1 MPRWLATIGIVAV
14 LLAASAWV
22 IGQQFG
28 SSPHAAKGSAGTPAG
43 FTRFKDP
50 AGAFEGAYPT
60 SWRRLQTTSSQDIL
74 LATGPDGASYLVR
87 TTPIGAVVTSAN
99 LAAAKLLTQRIVKS
113 AKDVKY
119 LHTPEAVTLD
129 GLPGYLYLYTFL
141 DPSSGQEGAH
151 ALYFL
156 FDAKTMISLVFQSL
170 PSTGFLA
177 EAPLFDRIAATF
189 HVLPG

>member
-28 SSPHAAKGSAGTPAG
+28 SSHRAAKSSSSLPAG
-43 FTRFKDP
+43 FSRFKDP
-50 AGAFEGAYPT
+50 AGAFEGGYPST
-60 SWRRLQTTSSQDIL
+60 WRRLQTNSAQDIL

-87 TTPIGAVVTSAN
+87 KTAIGAAVTAAN
-99 LAAAKLLTQRIVKS
+99 LTAAKLLTERIVKS

-119 LHTPEAVTLD
+119 LHPPETVALA
-129 GLPGYLYLYTFL
+129 GLPGYLYLYTFA
-141 DPSSGQEGAH
+141 DPTSGQEGAH

-156 FDAKTMISLVFQSL
+156 FDGKTMISLVFQSL

-177 EAPLFDRIAATF
+177 EAPLFDRIAGTF
-189 HVLPG
+189 HVLKG